1 MISIV
6 LGELILRG
14 QVVSFKELEI
24 DQIPF
29 ASSFLRGEEQ
39 GRKRLYMLVERLEH
53 SWDSLFKTTASV
65 MSVAV
70 ATVSPEM
77 VDNARDVVA
86 GMFWLFVKMTE
97 AMVIGGGLGF
107 YDNISFMTS
116 SDIDKSF
123 FQKFKDESD
132 RIDRAGLIMSKS
144 ADEFS
149 LVFMETLLA
158 ELPLIWSKHLQKIVD
173 ASKFFEKEID
183 KNDSEYLKRIIAD
196 EQYELIKN
204 FGEIITESVYHES
217 SIQVKSWLNSAKQ
230 FFYKER
236 STGFD
241 SKTAFRNVIRALGFP
256 NVFQEIS

>member
-1 MISIV
+1 M
-6 LGELILRG
+6 
-14 QVVSFKELEI
+14 SFKELEI

-86 GMFWLFVKMTE
+86 GMFGLFVKMTE
-97 AMVIGGGLGF
+97 AMSLNMGGVMGF
-107 YDNISFMTS
+107 SDIMTS

-123 FQKFKDESD
+123 FQNFKDESD
-132 RIDRAGLIMSKS
+132 RIDMDGLIMAKS

-158 ELPLIWSKHLQKIVD
+158 ELALVWSKHLQKVID
-173 ASKFFEKEID
+173 ASKFLEKEVD
-183 KNDSEYLKRIIAD
+183 KSDSEYLKMIIAN
-196 EQYELIKN
+196 EQYKLIKN
-204 FGEIITESVYHES
+204 VGEIVTESVYHEP
-217 SIQVKSWLNSAKQ
+217 SIQVKSWLNLARP
-230 FFYKER
+230 FFHKER
-236 STGFD
+236 FSGFD

-256 NVFQEIS
+256 NVVQEKSE